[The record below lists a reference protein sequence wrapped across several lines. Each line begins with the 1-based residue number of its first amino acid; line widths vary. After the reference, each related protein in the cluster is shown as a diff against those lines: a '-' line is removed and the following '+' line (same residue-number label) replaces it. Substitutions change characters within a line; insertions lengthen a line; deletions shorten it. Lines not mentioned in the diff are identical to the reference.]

1 MRIFLSAGE
10 ASGDA
15 YGAALVQQIREQAS
29 NHDWTESSIRN
40 WLGIDGIDYLQKIGE
55 LGQGTRKQIE
65 ESLWRLADDQ
75 SIGPGLLES
84 DQITLGEL
92 VDRIRKEVS
101 GICEHDRKAI
111 SEIQFEGLGG
121 SKMRAAGVS
130 LLADTSSWGAI
141 SIAQAAK
148 VFFRI
153 YYHFLRTKKWLKRG
167 HPGLFIPIDFGYA
180 NIRISKFA
188 KRHGWKVLY
197 FIPPGSWRRDR
208 QGKDLPELADEIV
221 TPFSWS
227 ADILKKMGAH
237 VHWYGHPV
245 KQLIR
250 DHETKT
256 DSAQPNRRTLAV
268 LPGSRKHELEL
279 NLPVIAAAVGSLQ
292 SGVVARISPE
302 KAHDANHPE
311 FGSLNAPIEFGLASS
326 VDLDKFRTEWQ
337 RLAPGRVDTFTVG
350 DTYGVLK
357 RATAAV
363 VCSGTATLEAA
374 LNHCP
379 MVVIYQVSDSMRRE
393 AKLIRL
399 KRPKFIS
406 LPNIMLER
414 EVVPELVESTDAS
427 VPALR
432 QWIELLLDDDSVRQ
446 AQLSAFKELDDALG
460 PDDAITRTAELAI
473 SMISSV

>member
-15 YGAALVQQIREQAS
+15 YGAALVDEIRRLSGADRKSMSDLLGRQVC
-29 NHDWTESSIRN
+29 DESTLNQLR
-40 WLGIDGIDYLQKIGE
+40 
-55 LGQGTRKQIE
+55 E
-65 ESLWRLADDQ
+65 EDSLDVVEYVMRADDEFAADIPNEAVGQ
-75 SIGPGLLES
+75 PKKDPDPSPILYE
-84 DQITLGEL
+84 
-92 VDRIRKEVS
+92 
-101 GICEHDRKAI
+101 GI
-111 SEIQFEGLGG
+111 GG
-121 SKMRAAGVS
+121 SKMRAAGVAMF
-130 LLADTSSWGAI
+130 ADSSSWGAI

-148 VFFRI
+148 VFIRI
-153 YYHFLRTKKWLKRG
+153 YYHFRRAKKRLRQG
-167 HPGLFIPIDFGYA
+167 QPGLFIPIDFGFA
-180 NIRISKFA
+180 NIRMAKFA
-188 KRHGWKVLY
+188 KRQGWKVLY

-227 ADILKKMGAH
+227 AEMLQKMGAH

-250 DHETKT
+250 DHKAKT
-256 DSAQPNRRTLAV
+256 DSAKPHRRTLAV

-279 NLPVIAAAVGSLQ
+279 NLPVIAAAVGGPQ
-292 SGVVARISPE
+292 SGIAASDNPE
-302 KAHDANHPE
+302 RVHPVSRSE
-311 FGSLNAPIEFGLASS
+311 FGNLDAPIEFGLAPSI
-326 VDLDKFRTEWQ
+326 DLDKFRTEWQ
-337 RLAPGRVDTFTVG
+337 RLAPGRTDTFTAG

-379 MVVIYQVSDSMRRE
+379 MAVIYQVSESMRRE

-399 KRPKFIS
+399 KRPRYIS

-414 EVVPELVESTDAS
+414 EVVPELVDSTDAS
-427 VPALR
+427 IPALR
-432 QWIELLLDDDSVRQ
+432 HWIDLLLSDEATRR

-460 PDDAITRTAELAI
+460 PDNAITRTAELAI
-473 SMISSV
+473 AMISRA